1 MTPDPDQLLDVARRY
16 TEAWC
21 SQDPPSVAEH
31 YAPEGSLTING
42 GTPSIGRAARPRR
55 RSPRPRAHP

>member
-1 MTPDPDQLLDVARRY
+1 MTPDPDHLLDFARRY

-21 SQDPPSVAEH
+21 SQDPASVAEH

-42 GTPSIGRAARPRR
+42 GAPSQG
-55 RSPRPRAHP
+55 